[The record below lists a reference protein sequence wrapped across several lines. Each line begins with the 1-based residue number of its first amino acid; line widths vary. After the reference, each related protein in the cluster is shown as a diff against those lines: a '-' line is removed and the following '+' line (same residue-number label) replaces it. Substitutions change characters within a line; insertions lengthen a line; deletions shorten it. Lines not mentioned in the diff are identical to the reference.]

1 MHNVKV
7 TYDLELKNFMTSRFQ
22 QRYLS
27 NISHETLFKNRYLNL
42 LSTIFKREMFFLV
55 ISNGVY

>member
-22 QRYLS
+22 QRYLL